1 MGQTTP
7 SYPSSAQAHIKRS
20 YLHWRIFSLRIRQRS
35 LSPSPCAESCH
46 VCCCRYSRSAS
57 VGSAC
62 TLWEREGRR
71 MSDDEERVVRVVRE
85 EVGYALGELF
95 MIDILDTLL
104 PHLNTPN
111 TQLRTHILNLFA
123 SCTRSTTQRAVLTA
137 WTPPS
142 ERAKEV
148 RARRGWEVAPL
159 GPGWVVRELI
169 SIVRHGGGGGGGKGG
184 RGVNEGVLE
193 AALSLLAALCRDSP
207 GVVGALVKPDR
218 EGYVPLDSV
227 LGYAKGRK
235 VGVQIGACLCLTHA
249 IRASLTTPPTTA
261 PIQTLEDICVRTVIN
276 VVGGLIKDD
285 RVDVGLRMRGCY
297 VLNYLATDHPM
308 ICRAVMEQGCVES
321 LALLVKSITPDE
333 VVEGGEAGE
342 EGMSIWEDESLG
354 VVELREA
361 SLTTLATLSLFD
373 NKPRAFLTSTTPSPS
388 PSPPSST
395 PDKPPHPPSLPSNTI
410 NILPLLSVSLT
421 HPHAGV
427 RTAACQCVR
436 ALSRAVEPLRTSVI
450 DSGLGIRVWEVV
462 LDEWE
467 RGACGGSGSRG
478 GEGGKG
484 RGGGDRRVVN
494 AGLTV
499 VCNIVNEFS
508 PLRDTM
514 IEQGFVPRLMQIFH
528 RASESAIRVSC
539 LWAIKNLVRML
550 DVEKRR
556 EVMGCIGWGVVSS
569 LLTDS
574 DTAIQEQAFNILH
587 NLASDD
593 DGVDLVFEEVGT
605 DVVLDRIT
613 AVLGGSDDDVILQA
627 TSLLANLANGTEQR
641 KHSILTHPR
650 LLSALRSSIAESKP
664 EARKRAVACVV
675 ELAEKS
681 NREDKRRMLDAG
693 LGGTLRHLCEW
704 SVAGVAAPSSPTA
717 TSPLR
722 SAAGRRN
729 SSIARSVSG
738 GAPGMVRSISGGN
751 AGVGVG
757 GIGAV
762 HQWRIGSVSGH
773 GHGVH
778 GVGVHGHHSV
788 MEDDRDVVGP
798 ARRALEWLEHG
809 DSYSF

>member
-1 MGQTTP
+1 MTIPLPQLKQVKNAVIGNP
-7 SYPSSAQAHIKRS
+7 SKKAEVARDEGFVRTLVQCLNPPHAPPEIRIEAAHVLASLAYGTDDSLVSLLRASTHQALIFALAHIQPTDPPALAVALARA
-20 YLHWRIFSLRIRQRS
+20 LRAVM
-35 LSPSPCAESCH
+35 CAG
-46 VCCCRYSRSAS
+46 ADIL
-57 VGSAC
+57 GPP
-62 TLWEREGRR
+62 LWGLRVHYGRGKGRR
-71 MSDDEERVVRVVRE
+71 MSDDEERVVRE
-85 EVGYALGELF
+85 EVGYALDELF
-95 MIDILDTLL
+95 RIDILDTLL
-104 PHLNTPN
+104 PHLNTPK

-123 SCTRSTTQRAVLTA
+123 SCTRSTNQRAVLAT

-169 SIVRHGGGGGGGKGG
+169 SIVRHGGGGGGKGG

-193 AALSLLAALCRDSP
+193 SALSLLAALCRDSP
-207 GVVGALVKPDR
+207 GIVGALVKPDR

-227 LGYAKGRK
+227 LGYAKGRR
-235 VGVQIGACLCLTHA
+235 VGVQIGACLCLTYA

-261 PIQTLEDICVRTVIN
+261 PIQALEDTCVRTVIN

-285 RVDVGLRMRGCY
+285 RVDVGLRMRACY

-395 PDKPPHPPSLPSNTI
+395 PDKPPHLPTLPSNTI
-410 NILPLLSVSLT
+410 NILPILSVSLT

-427 RTAACQCVR
+427 RAAACQCVR

-484 RGGGDRRVVN
+484 RGGGDRRVVS

-556 EVMGCIGWGVVSS
+556 EVMGCAGWGVVSS

-704 SVAGVAAPSSPTA
+704 S
-717 TSPLR
+717 
-722 SAAGRRN
+722 
-729 SSIARSVSG
+729 
-738 GAPGMVRSISGGN
+738 
-751 AGVGVG
+751 
-757 GIGAV
+757 
-762 HQWRIGSVSGH
+762 WRIGSVSGH
-773 GHGVH
+773 AH
-778 GVGVHGHHSV
+778 GVHGHHSA